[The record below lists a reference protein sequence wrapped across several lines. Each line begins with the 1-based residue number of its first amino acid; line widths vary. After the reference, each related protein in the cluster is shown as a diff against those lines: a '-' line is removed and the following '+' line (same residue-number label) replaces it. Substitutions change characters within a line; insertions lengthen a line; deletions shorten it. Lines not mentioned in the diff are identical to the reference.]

1 MSNLESFS
9 QKLETTGEAISTEI
23 INQTEISKFELSN
36 IAATEDIADYISE
49 TIPLSHLE
57 NCPAIRY
64 EAIPNEL
71 YPNAKGTF
79 ERDTHQICIWGEHFA
94 GPQELIA
101 TLTHEVGHNVHE
113 NIIANNPELAQKW
126 SDLHQESLANYQQDG
141 LGFVTEYSRT
151 NQYEDFADTYLT
163 YIGDPEKLQ
172 FYNPDKYEF
181 MKDYVF
187 AGEEYPP
194 RLLGGYYIKDDGS
207 YDWNLFNEQGE
218 PKVLFCCDSYNNYC
232 SYNSNGCS
240 P

>member
-1 MSNLESFS
+1 MNNLESFY
-9 QKLETTGEAISTEI
+9 QPIELTEVSKTEL
-23 INQTEISKFELSN
+23 INQTELSKFELSN
-36 IAATEDIADYISE
+36 LASTEDVAEYIKE
-49 TIPLSHLE
+49 TIPQSHLE

-64 EAIPNEL
+64 EPVPNEL

-79 ERDTHQICIWGEHFA
+79 ERDTHQICIWGEQFA
-94 GPQELIA
+94 GPQEIIA

-113 NIIANNPELAQKW
+113 NIMANNPELAQKW
-126 SDLHQESLANYQQDG
+126 SNLHQESLATYQQDG
-141 LGFVTEYSRT
+141 FGFATEYSRT
-151 NQYEDFADTYLT
+151 NQYEDFADTYMT

-194 RLLGGYYIKDDGS
+194 RLLGGYYLKNERDYS
-207 YDWNLFNEQGE
+207 WNLFNENGE
-218 PKVLFCCDSYNNYC
+218 AKVLFYCDCNSYC
-232 SYNSNGCS
+232 SYDPNGCS